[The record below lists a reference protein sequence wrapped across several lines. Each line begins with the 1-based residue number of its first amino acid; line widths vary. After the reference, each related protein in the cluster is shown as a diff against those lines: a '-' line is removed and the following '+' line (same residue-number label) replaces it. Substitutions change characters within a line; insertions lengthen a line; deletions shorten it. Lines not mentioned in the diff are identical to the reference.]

1 MDQPLQP
8 LAGIRVLDFTAVP
21 PGGACTTLLADLGA
35 DVVRIES
42 PKLKGKPST
51 IFGQVAISRG
61 KRSMTLDQRDAKAPA
76 ILRRLA
82 ASADVVV
89 ENARPGVMEQRGF
102 GYSQAREANE
112 RIVWCAMTGFGQDG
126 PYALHGG
133 HDLNYI
139 AHSGLLG
146 ALTSDR
152 DWHPGVSLALQ
163 AGALSAVIAIQ
174 AALLE
179 RHRTG
184 QGAFIDL
191 SFSEAATWFLGCGMN
206 PLAEAPFAIPVTP
219 DRRTYACADG
229 RYLAIACSE
238 PRNWKVLCDE
248 LGLPEYE
255 GELHKWSDAR
265 TVMQR
270 LSEIFA
276 TRPAREWVDRLA
288 PLGAAVTVLNHGAQV
303 ADDPHVRARGSV
315 IEVAGTPVPA
325 SPIRIAAPDGSQSGT
340 SRQAPRN
347 VGDDTSDVLRE
358 AGFGSEEIDAL
369 EAEGI
374 I

>member
-61 KRSMTLDQRDAKAPA
+61 KRSMTLDQRHEHAPG

-89 ENARPGVMEQRGF
+89 ENARPGAMEQRGF
-102 GYSQAREANE
+102 GYTQAREANE
-112 RIVWCAMTGFGQDG
+112 RLIWCAMTGFGQDG

-146 ALTSDR
+146 ALSADR
-152 DWHPGVSLALQ
+152 DWHPGISLALQ

-174 AALLE
+174 GALLE
-179 RHRTG
+179 RHKTG

-206 PLAEAPFAIPVTP
+206 PLAETPFAILVSP

-248 LGLPEYE
+248 LGLSEYE
-255 GELHKWSDAR
+255 GELHRWSDAKA
-265 TVMQR
+265 VMRR

-276 TRPAREWVDRLA
+276 TKPAREWADQLA
-288 PLGAAVTVLNHGAQV
+288 PLGAAVTVVNQGAQV
-303 ADDPHVRARGSV
+303 AEDPHVRARESV
-315 IEVAGTPVPA
+315 VEVAGTPVPA
-325 SPIRIAAPDGSQSGT
+325 SPIRIAGPDGSKSGT
-340 SRQAPRN
+340 SRQAPGN
-347 VGDDTSDVLRE
+347 VGDDTSDILRE
-358 AGFGSEEIDAL
+358 AGFDSEEIDAL